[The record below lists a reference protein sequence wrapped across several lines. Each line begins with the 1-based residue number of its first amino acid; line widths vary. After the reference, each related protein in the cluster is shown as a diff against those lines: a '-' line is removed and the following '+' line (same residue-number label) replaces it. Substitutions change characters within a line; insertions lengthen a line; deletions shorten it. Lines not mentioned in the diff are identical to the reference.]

1 MYRRLWRKVQ
11 NGRVDPSVS
20 ACSLTAV
27 TYFRSG
33 VSRKT
38 RQLESLTLL
47 KLASVFGRQ
56 SWQIWPTTER
66 TLLTAL
72 AFFREHKR
80 EMRALRRVVVGEE
93 GATVKDINGK
103 SMHLS
108 GVTLGRPE
116 LEDLLRMAGA
126 SYDPK
131 H

>member
-1 MYRRLWRKVQ
+1 MADLAY
-11 NGRVDPSVS
+11 NGTDP
-20 ACSLTAV
+20 A
-27 TYFRSG
+27 
-33 VSRKT
+33 
-38 RQLESLTLL
+38 E
-47 KLASVFGRQ
+47 
-56 SWQIWPTTER
+56 
-66 TLLTAL
+66 AL
-72 AFFREHKR
+72 AFFCEHKR

-131 H
+131 TLNEPPARAQKSKEFQVVKQDPWGQDRVM